1 VVASAGVLTAP
12 AAYSDYWN
20 WTDVA
25 GTGQERLA
33 IAVEPQAGTATD
45 AQVRGTLE
53 LAREQRF
60 ALAVQA
66 TVQPN
71 PALELHDVVQVNDG
85 ALGTTVCRVSEL
97 HLVWYAQEGH

>member
-1 VVASAGVLTAP
+1 
-12 AAYSDYWN
+12 
-20 WTDVA
+20 VA
-25 GTGQERLA
+25 GTGQARLA
-33 IAVEPQAGTATD
+33 LAVEPRTNTAGE

-60 ALAVQA
+60 ALSVQA

-71 PALELHDVVQVNDG
+71 PALELHDVVQITDG

-97 HLVWYAQEGH
+97 HLVWYRQEGHWDLVIVGGGR

>member
-1 VVASAGVLTAP
+1 LIRR
-12 AAYSDYWN
+12 
-20 WTDVA
+20 
-25 GTGQERLA
+25 RL
-33 IAVEPQAGTATD
+33 D
-45 AQVRGTLE
+45 AR

-85 ALGTTVCRVSEL
+85 ALGTTVCRVGEL
-97 HLVWYAQEGH
+97 HLVWYPQAGHWDPVIVGGGR